1 MQRMPAL
8 SRLAMRRQLS
18 LGARRSPI
26 EIVATMGTY
35 VTRTQAAE
43 VSGLRT
49 GPFGRWADGVTAM
62 REDCAAV
69 PDGTIIL
76 DLPLPAGCWGLIGR
90 ASPPYVGGWTA
101 PSTGGGRPRRARRRG
116 VRPLPAAVVRQVRV

>member
-62 REDCAAV
+62 RSA
-69 PDGTIIL
+69 T
-76 DLPLPAGCWGLIGR
+76 CWPI
-90 ASPPYVGGWTA
+90 SY
-101 PSTGGGRPRRARRRG
+101 PSCPSRLTW
-116 VRPLPAAVVRQVRV
+116 